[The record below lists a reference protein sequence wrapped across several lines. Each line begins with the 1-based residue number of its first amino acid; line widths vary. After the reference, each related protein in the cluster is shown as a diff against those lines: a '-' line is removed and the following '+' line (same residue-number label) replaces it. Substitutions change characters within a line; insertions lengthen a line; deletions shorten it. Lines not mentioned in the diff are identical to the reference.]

1 MFGVLATLLDILDG
15 DLLGENIERRH
26 VWKTYV
32 LLNKIR
38 ILDFCLNFKEPVG
51 EKLKKKKKKKMK
63 CIPCIQH
70 AWWIYPLSNP
80 ENLGTIHL
88 NVPLNQFSPRII
100 EEIMNILTMKIR
112 LYWSVR
118 LSCLF
123 LNFTCSNFLILPVI
137 IDIATQSC
145 LSYSKLQELQ
155 ISPFIL
161 SF

>member
-1 MFGVLATLLDILDG
+1 MFEKLTFYSIKSEFKQKA
-15 DLLGENIERRH
+15 
-26 VWKTYV
+26 
-32 LLNKIR
+32 
-38 ILDFCLNFKEPVG
+38 FCLNFKEPVG
-51 EKLKKKKKKKMK
+51 EKRKKKKMK

-123 LNFTCSNFLILPVI
+123 LNFSCSNFLILPVI